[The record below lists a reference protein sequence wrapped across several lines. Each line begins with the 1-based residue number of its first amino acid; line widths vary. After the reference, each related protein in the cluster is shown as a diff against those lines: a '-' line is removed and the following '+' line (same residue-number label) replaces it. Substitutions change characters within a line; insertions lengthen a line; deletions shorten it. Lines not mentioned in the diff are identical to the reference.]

1 LAKPQCLR
9 LPSTVKLVMI
19 LALLD
24 FAGFLFMSIYGL
36 VALIILNTLA
46 IRARSNY
53 SVIKGGEFG

>member
-1 LAKPQCLR
+1 
-9 LPSTVKLVMI
+9 MI